1 MVRPNALLAHDLQRH
16 DLGMK
21 SFEGETKDFIKSGR
35 IKVDLGRLSQ
45 RVARTWLE
53 CRFRY

>member
-21 SFEGETKDFIKSGR
+21 SFEGETKDFIKSVR